1 MRNIIAIFQKQ
12 INDTFKNKTILIQF
26 IMFPL
31 IAVIMENTV
40 KIENMPDNFFV
51 NLFASMYIGMAPL
64 TSMASIIS
72 EEKEKNTLRVLM
84 MSQVKPMQYLIGT
97 GSYIWAICMLGACVL
112 GVTGTYEGKELVVFL
127 GIMAVGILASLL
139 IGAAIGTWSHNQ
151 MSATSLTVPIMFVFS
166 FLPMLSMFN
175 EVIEKIARLV
185 YSGQIYSL
193 MNQLGYQSGYQL
205 KISLENVAVVGANMA
220 VAILFFAYAYKKSGL
235 V

>member
-12 INDTFKNKTILIQF
+12 VKETFKNKTILIQF

-31 IAVIMENTV
+31 MAIIMENTV
-40 KIENMPDNFFV
+40 KIEGMPDNFFV
-51 NLFASMYIGMAPL
+51 NLFSSMYIGMAPL

-97 GSYIWAICMLGACVL
+97 GSYIWGICMIGACVL
-112 GVTGTYEGKELVVFL
+112 GLTGTYEGKELVAFL

-139 IGAAIGTWSHNQ
+139 MGAAIGTWSHNQ
-151 MSATSLTVPIMFVFS
+151 MSATSLTMPVMFVFS

-175 EVIEKIARLV
+175 EAIDKIARLV
-185 YSGQIYSL
+185 YSDQIYTL
-193 MNQLGYQSGYQL
+193 LNNMGYQSGYQL
-205 KISLENVAVVGANMA
+205 EIALENVAVVGVNMA

-235 V
+235 A